1 MTNYTHDE
9 EGLVF
14 LRSRNQQT
22 NTIHY
27 RALDEVS
34 LIPAIQYALETDD
47 WNALFFHL
55 VRTDKRVRDDGEVF
69 HKYAPL
75 PVVLGSERSELAWF
89 MFEAREKLEELVT
102 PKGSSF
108 SKFLLKV
115 RELPSSLGF
124 RKP

>member
-1 MTNYTHDE
+1 MTPTTYTHDPQ
-9 EGLVF
+9 GLVF
-14 LRSRNQQT
+14 LRSLNQQT

-55 VRTDKRVRDDGEVF
+55 VRIDKRVRDDGEVW

-75 PVVLGSERSELAWF
+75 PVVMAADKSSLKWF
-89 MFEAREKLEELVT
+89 MYAAREEIDKALAASNLK
-102 PKGSSF
+102 PKKSF
-108 SKFLLKV
+108 
-115 RELPSSLGF
+115 LGRLF
-124 RKP
+124 N